1 MRSNWNSDTEALD
14 EEKSVNYFWWWLF
27 ACGCPISILGLF
39 FIGIGTNNWIRAVC
53 LFIASIIIAA
63 AGGVMSTNLRQ
74 IHENHDDYDYV
85 IVESIGVIT
94 YVFIQAIQLPFIFV
108 VLTKHNKPVGL
119 PTL

>member
-1 MRSNWNSDTEALD
+1 
-14 EEKSVNYFWWWLF
+14 
-27 ACGCPISILGLF
+27 
-39 FIGIGTNNWIRAVC
+39 
-53 LFIASIIIAA
+53 
-63 AGGVMSTNLRQ
+63 MSTNLRQ